1 MQWVKSWAQQ
11 LAGTVLVVVF
21 VLAVG
26 GFVTILR
33 AQQADLA
40 AAMAAAHIRA
50 VSPPDSATN
59 VPTNGEIRVDY
70 VSQPAHDP
78 VIKLE
83 PPVGVTL
90 DNAHW
95 DGTTFVIDYHGL
107 HDDSLYHVELDQD
120 DWTGKGEHKQV
131 KVHWSFRTGSSMHV
145 APSSSPT
152 PPVPSI
158 SASPP
163 LTPGPSSP
171 LIWYHGPYTSLYGV
185 DWSGKQVKSLISDN
199 VIQSPDG
206 TRLWRRST
214 VTDSDGNVLGSVAI
228 DQSMMWADDSRQFC
242 GVTST
247 ASGSYEL
254 EMLRINGSRDRVGA
268 VTLTPGTP
276 QTPVLAAC
284 SVLTRRAVVIGQSSG
299 YTWSVSMISL
309 SDGSVLYQHSYPN
322 PLARIVAS
330 HDGEFIAEQYSG
342 NVNGGPAILIR
353 QLPTGT
359 TVGQFSGIVV
369 QGFSWDGSLVIGST
383 SGNPSIQE
391 AQVYRWRTHE
401 TVWHQC
407 TCPQP
412 ASLNVLPQP
421 GGSKLAVIASW
432 NHGLNWSVDI
442 VDADGTSQPVPPGNT
457 PLTPAF

>member
-1 MQWVKSWAQQ
+1 MKSWAQQ

-26 GFVTILR
+26 GFATILR
-33 AQQADLA
+33 AQQAGLGA
-40 AAMAAAHIRA
+40 TMAAAHIRA
-50 VSPPDSATN
+50 VSPPDGATN
-59 VPTNGEIRVDY
+59 VPINGDIRVDY

-78 VIKLE
+78 IIKLE
-83 PPVGVTL
+83 PPVGVTP
-90 DNAHW
+90 DNPHW

-107 HDDSLYHVELDQD
+107 RDNSLYHVELDQD

-131 KVHWSFRTGSSMHV
+131 KVRWSFRTGTEHDVS
-145 APSSSPT
+145 PSPSATPSLPSLSPS
-152 PPVPSI
+152 PSVSPV
-158 SASPP
+158 
-163 LTPGPSSP
+163 TGP
-171 LIWYHGPYTSLYGV
+171 LIWYHGPYTALFGV

-268 VTLTPGTP
+268 ITLTPGTA

-299 YTWSVSMISL
+299 YTWSVTMISL

-330 HDGEFIAEQYSG
+330 HDGQFIAEQYGS

-359 TVGQFSGIVV
+359 TVGQFSGLVV

-401 TVWHQC
+401 TLWHRC

-432 NHGLNWSVDI
+432 NHGLNWSFDI
-442 VDADGTSQPVPPGNT
+442 VDADGTSQPVTPGNT